1 MVNCQLLV
9 SGTRCL
15 LVSLGCTSR
24 IQLRH
29 ARRAGVGLGRLHFA
43 SACSCSGEHERGVH
57 EEGRPPRRPAS
68 KRKTGPQGS
77 HGSPRKRSRSSSH
90 GLRNTVYLRS
100 AHHILKFLSRCCAG
114 SSISLSASGLSKSAS
129 RNRRTEPT
137 ALKRAGAAF
146 VRASGVERT
155 SRCTGIARSS
165 EGRLHPFKIPHR
177 QAAILC
183 HRPRRH
189 VPEPNQPIRSAPIRI
204 YSPPD

>member
-1 MVNCQLLV
+1 MQLPSTGRYVLV
-9 SGTRCL
+9 LAG
-15 LVSLGCTSR
+15 VGHFSR
-24 IQLRH
+24 LKLRH

-43 SACSCSGEHERGVH
+43 SACTCSGEHERGVR
-57 EEGRPPRRPAS
+57 EEGRAPRRPAS
-68 KRKTGPQGS
+68 QRKTGPQGS
-77 HGSPRKRSRSSSH
+77 HGSPRKRCRSSSH
-90 GLRNTVYLRS
+90 GLRNTVFLRS
-100 AHHILKFLSRCCAG
+100 AHHILNVSSRCGRWIVHLFVC
-114 SSISLSASGLSKSAS
+114 IGLSTSAS
-129 RNRRTEPT
+129 RHRHTEPT
-137 ALKRAGAAF
+137 ALKRVGAAF

-189 VPEPNQPIRSAPIRI
+189 VPERNQPIRSAPIRI